1 MFEMYEALPVMG
13 GLLTGLVVSM
23 LVGRQ
28 LRWAAL
34 IALSVVI
41 GFAAAT
47 VSGEIGVSW
56 AFVAFDV
63 VQVFA
68 SAWLLLF
75 AVSYLRQR
83 VNL

>member
-23 LVGRQ
+23 LNGRQ
-28 LRWAAL
+28 LRGAAM

-47 VSGEIGVSW
+47 VSGEIGISW
-56 AFVAFDV
+56 GFVVFDILQVLVTAWIFVVAFG
-63 VQVFA
+63 
-68 SAWLLLF
+68 
-75 AVSYLRQR
+75 YLRR
-83 VNL
+83 RADI